1 MKNRL
6 TRFKE
11 LGFILTLSFLTLW
24 LPGGLFPLAGNPAP
38 AKLSTDLPIGIS
50 GKTRAAGA
58 ATNCPP
64 FSFAS
69 HINLARNPSFEI
81 VGPKGSTT
89 IWLPGNPI
97 PPPSAARDWLMH
109 SSNPPGDPVAS
120 KLVSTTVPGPGGSR
134 MLRFRAG
141 GNEGGLLQ
149 LLPSAPAKL
158 MFSAWVYVRR
168 GRVQLAASAGADVPA
183 AWSTKHNEWEQ
194 LRVCTDGTIPTGAFS
209 IYNQDP
215 QGGEFFVDRVEIRQT
230 L

>member
-6 TRFKE
+6 TRFKG
-11 LGFILTLSFLTLW
+11 LGFILALSFLTLW
-24 LPGGLFPLAGNPAP
+24 LPGGLFPLVGNPAP
-38 AKLSTDLPIGIS
+38 AKLETDPPIGTN
-50 GKTRAAGA
+50 GKPRAAGA

-64 FSFAS
+64 FSFTS
-69 HINLARNPSFEI
+69 NLNLARNPSFEL
-81 VGPKGSTT
+81 VGPKGSPT

-109 SSNPPGDPVAS
+109 TNDPPGAPVAS
-120 KLVSTTVPGPGGSR
+120 QLLSTTVPGPGGSR

-149 LLPSAPAKL
+149 QLPSAPAKL

-168 GRVQLAASAGADVPA
+168 GRVQLAASAGADVPT
-183 AWSTKHNEWEQ
+183 AWSTKRNQWEQ
-194 LRVCTDGTIPTGAFS
+194 LRVCTDGTIPTGFFS

-230 L
+230 P